1 MVTRRSSIVSSS
13 GLRGERGQRKEPPA
27 AATPEVLHRE
37 LARERIQ
44 CAHRINL
51 LRLWSVSTF
60 FVLFLVLGG
69 LLRLPA
75 WQGNLGLFGVYWAVT
90 TAVFCASRRSERVAR
105 FASLTI
111 AVFDA
116 PMVFFLQWATFPT
129 SPSASGVAG
138 FTVGIYVLL
147 VILAA
152 LSLEIWYVLF
162 AALVGAVFEIQLQHL
177 AGVGLGAMVSTV
189 ILLGLAAAACSY
201 MRFRLV
207 ALLERVD
214 RGTMEQ
220 RRAESALRQAE
231 ALGRLADGVANELN
245 TLMAAILRQSTLV
258 YASLDDEPRQQRLL
272 PIMKSARLAAKLAS
286 QLHAFSSRLTLTIES
301 MNLGELVLGLVP
313 HIQAFLPARISFTC
327 IAAPEPWIVRADRR
341 QIEGAIFDLVAIACD
356 AMPDGGRLHVE
367 VANVALDS
375 AFIEGWPGARPGPHV
390 AITVRDSRSGIDP
403 EMQAHLFE
411 PFFTLDG
418 GGTGTGLGLPSVHGI
433 VRQHGGYIEVDSTPG
448 KGTAV
453 RMYLPQASDEPEAR
467 PRVPQP

>member
-1 MVTRRSSIVSSS
+1 
-13 GLRGERGQRKEPPA
+13 
-27 AATPEVLHRE
+27 
-37 LARERIQ
+37 
-44 CAHRINL
+44 
-51 LRLWSVSTF
+51 
-60 FVLFLVLGG
+60 
-69 LLRLPA
+69 
-75 WQGNLGLFGVYWAVT
+75 
-90 TAVFCASRRSERVAR
+90 
-105 FASLTI
+105 
-111 AVFDA
+111 
-116 PMVFFLQWATFPT
+116 
-129 SPSASGVAG
+129 
-138 FTVGIYVLL
+138 VLL

-162 AALVGAVFEIQLQHL
+162 AALVGAAFEVLLQHL
-177 AGVGLGAMVSTV
+177 AGVSLGAMVSTV

-214 RGTMEQ
+214 RGTLEQ

-245 TLMAAILRQSTLV
+245 DLMAAILRQSTLV
-258 YASLDDEPRQQRLL
+258 YANLDDEPRQQRLL

-301 MNLGELVLGLVP
+301 LNLGELVLGLAP
-313 HIQAFLPARISFTC
+313 HIQAFLPPRISFTC

-375 AFIEGWPGARPGPHV
+375 AFIEARPGAQPGPHV
-390 AITVRDSRSGIDP
+390 AITVRDSGSGIDP

-433 VRQHGGYIEVDSTPG
+433 VRQHGGYIEVDSTPAE
-448 KGTAV
+448 GTAV
-453 RMYLPQASDEPEAR
+453 RMYLPQASDEPAAR
-467 PRVPQP
+467 LPGKSG

>member
-1 MVTRRSSIVSSS
+1 MVTRGPSSASA
-13 GLRGERGQRKEPPA
+13 GGYRGNGDQRGEATA

-90 TAVFCASRRSERVAR
+90 TAVFWASRRSERVAR
-105 FASLTI
+105 YASLTI
-111 AVFDA
+111 AMFDA

-129 SPSASGVAG
+129 SLSASGVAG

-162 AALVGAVFEIQLQHL
+162 AALVGAAFEILLQHL
-177 AGVGLGAMVSTV
+177 AGVSPGAMVSTG
-189 ILLGLAAAACSY
+189 ILLGLAAAACSH

-207 ALLERVD
+207 ALVERVD
-214 RGTMEQ
+214 RDTMKQ

-231 ALGRLADGVANELN
+231 AVGRLADGVAHELN
-245 TLMAAILRQSTLV
+245 NLMMAVLRQSKLV
-258 YASLDDEPRQQRLL
+258 YASLDDEPRQQRFL

-286 QLHAFSSRLTLTIES
+286 QLLAFSSGLTLTIES
-301 MNLGELVLGLVP
+301 LNLSELVLSLAP
-313 HIQAFLPARISFTC
+313 HIQAFLPPRISFTC
-327 IAAPEPWIVRADRR
+327 TAAPEPWIVRADRR

-356 AMPDGGRLHVE
+356 AMPGGGQLQVE
-367 VANVALDS
+367 VANIALDS
-375 AFIEGWPGARPGPHV
+375 ALMEARPAARPGPHV
-390 AITVRDSRSGIDP
+390 AITVRDSGSAIDP

-411 PFFTLDG
+411 PFFTLNG
-418 GGTGTGLGLPSVHGI
+418 SATGTGLGLPSVHGI
-433 VRQHGGYIEVDSTPG
+433 VRQHGGYMEVDSTPE

-453 RMYLPQASDEPEAR
+453 RIYLPQASDEPEAR
-467 PRVPQP
+467 LP